1 MPAYISLEEARKHL
15 NIEPD
20 FKDDDDYI
28 TELIES
34 AELVVE
40 KDICVP
46 LAEIEAVEG
55 RIPPPLKRA
64 ILLLVG
70 SFYASRETEAFGVL
84 MSKLPRYSHIIGLY
98 RDYSR

>member
-1 MPAYISLEEARKHL
+1 MPTYVSLEEARKHL

-20 FKDDDDYI
+20 FTDDDDYI
-28 TELIES
+28 KDLIDS

-40 KDICVP
+40 KDICVS
-46 LAEIEAVEG
+46 LAEVEVTEG

-84 MSKLPRYSHIIGLY
+84 VSKLPRYNHIVGLY

>member
-1 MPAYISLEEARKHL
+1 MSAYVSLEEARKHL

-20 FKDDDDYI
+20 FTDDDDYI
-28 TELIES
+28 TDLIES

-40 KDICVP
+40 KDICTP
-46 LAEIEAVEG
+46 LSEIEAVEG

-70 SFYASRETEAFGVL
+70 TFYASRETEAYGVL
-84 MSKLPRYSHIIGLY
+84 VSKLPAYNHIIGLY